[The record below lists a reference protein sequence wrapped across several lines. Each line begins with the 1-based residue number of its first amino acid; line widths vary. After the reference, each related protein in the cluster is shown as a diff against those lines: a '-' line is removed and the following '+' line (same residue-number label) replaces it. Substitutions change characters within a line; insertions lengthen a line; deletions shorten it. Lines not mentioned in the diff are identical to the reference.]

1 MRELLN
7 KKGKIKIYPV
17 VVWLYH
23 KLILKTLNCLIL
35 FSKSLDSNEIVNG
48 SLDGNLMITSFSKP
62 LESNVNKICIQ
73 SLFSIGTEHCILFTA
88 ALEYLKWK

>member
-7 KKGKIKIYPV
+7 KKGKIKIYLV

-35 FSKSLDSNEIVNG
+35 FSKSLDQNEIVNVF
-48 SLDGNLMITSFSKP
+48 LDGNLTITSLSKP
-62 LESNVNKICIQ
+62 LGSNVNKICIQ
-73 SLFSIGTEHCILFTA
+73 TIFSVGIEHCILFTV
-88 ALEYLKWK
+88 ALE